1 MRDRIL
7 WTSAAVIIGLTV
19 CLTGCGGGGG
29 GGGTS
34 QAPLAP
40 ANLQSLA
47 ATSSTITLSWTDRA
61 TNETGY
67 EIQRRTIGGSWV
79 TAGQTAAGATQFV
92 DAGLAANTTYEYRV
106 RALGTSANSEYT
118 AAITAATSSGETGVP
133 NAPSGLRVTGTTS
146 TSVSLA
152 WTDNSSIETGF
163 ELQRRSGGSFSTIA
177 TLSANVTA
185 YTDTGLTSGLAYEYQ
200 VRALGASGNSAYSG
214 TVVGVPG
221 NTGGTGTVTGRVA
234 SLLGA
239 VPISGAR
246 VSIGG
251 AFTTTTLANGTYTIA
266 NIPTGNYQLEAS
278 ASGYQ
283 TNTVQIEVKSG
294 ANNLGDI
301 LLTASGDGPPPPP
314 IF

>member
-7 WTSAAVIIGLTV
+7 WTSSAIIIGLIV
-19 CLTGCGGGGG
+19 CLSGCGGGGG
-29 GGGTS
+29 GGGTG
-34 QAPLAP
+34 QVPAAPT
-40 ANLQSLA
+40 NLQSPA
-47 ATSSTITLSWTDRA
+47 ATSNSITISWTDRA

-67 EIQRRTIGGSWV
+67 EVQRRTIGGAWV
-79 TAGQTAAGATQFV
+79 NAGQTAAGATQFV

-106 RALGTSANSEYT
+106 RALGSSANSEYT
-118 AAITAATSSGETGVP
+118 APITASTTSGETGIP

-163 ELQRRSGGSFSTIA
+163 ELQRRSSGSFSTVA
-177 TLSANVTA
+177 TLSANVTS
-185 YTDTGLTSGLAYEYQ
+185 YTDSGLTSGTAYEYQ

-239 VPISGAR
+239 VGIANAR

-251 AFTTTTLANGTYTIA
+251 AFTTTTLADGTYTIA

-278 ASGYQ
+278 ATGYQ

-294 ANNLGDI
+294 TNNLGDI